1 MKLNFNFNLQ
11 DLEGKEL
18 IERDGSKVNAG
29 KLLANSLVQ
38 QTKGDAI
45 KYFEWALALNK
56 GDILDLDTSDQDVL
70 KSFIKD
76 SESIIILAK
85 GPLLQVFT
93 KVQDKK

>member
-1 MKLNFNFNLQ
+1 MKLNFNFNLT
-11 DLEGKEL
+11 DLEGKDL

-56 GDILDLDTSDQDVL
+56 GDILDLDTSDQEVL
-70 KSFIKD
+70 KNFIKD
-76 SESIIILAK
+76 SETIIILAK